1 MRRRRAA
8 SSSRRD
14 LHLPSFILL
23 DSAPRGTYPRSP
35 TERNHSPV
43 MSLLEWCDEGPAIVS
58 VLASV
63 EDAIRTMLDK
73 DVGAVAVI
81 DEQGIVAG
89 MFTERDVLAKFALSG
104 RDAKLTP
111 VRELMSPMV
120 EMATEE
126 TTAAEALRVM
136 LERHYRHLPIVDDQG
151 KVLGILSIRNILE
164 ARIDDLLAKLDSKS
178 HIHLA

>member
-1 MRRRRAA
+1 
-8 SSSRRD
+8 
-14 LHLPSFILL
+14 
-23 DSAPRGTYPRSP
+23 
-35 TERNHSPV
+35 
-43 MSLLEWCDEGPAIVS
+43 MSLLEWCDEGPAIVY

-63 EDAIRTMLDK
+63 EDAIHTMLDK

-104 RDAKLTP
+104 RDAKTTP

-126 TTAAEALRVM
+126 TTAAEAFKVM
-136 LERHYRHLPIVDDQG
+136 LERHYRHLPVVDVRG

-164 ARIDDLLAKLDSKS
+164 ARIDDLLDELDSKTS
-178 HIHLA
+178 DFGSKSNRENVIQIPSPQTQRP